1 MLGCYVA
8 IGFVHA
14 AKKMVHFSPNQ
25 PLRFATKGDNCKDG
39 DVDQADNRAKD
50 LKCEEAV
57 FNRTVDILATE
68 FCSDHKFLRT
78 VGSTGGRLHVGNF
91 DKFLF

>member
-1 MLGCYVA
+1 M
-8 IGFVHA
+8 
-14 AKKMVHFSPNQ
+14 HFSQNR
-25 PLRFATKGDNCKDG
+25 PLRFATKGHDFEGGDG
-39 DVDQADNRAKD
+39 DQADNRAKD

-57 FNRTVDILATE
+57 SNRTDDILATE

-78 VGSTGGRLHVGNF
+78 VRSTGGRLHVGNF

>member
-1 MLGCYVA
+1 MNLDAKEIITSLGLEPHPTA
-8 IGFVHA
+8 ICD
-14 AKKMVHFSPNQ
+14 
-25 PLRFATKGDNCKDG
+25 KGDYCEDG

-50 LKCEEAV
+50 LKCEEAF

-68 FCSDHKFLRT
+68 FCGDHKFLRT

>member
-1 MLGCYVA
+1 MLL
-8 IGFVHA
+8 
-14 AKKMVHFSPNQ
+14 KKMVHFSPNQ
-25 PLRFATKGDNCKDG
+25 PLRFATKGDNSEGD
-39 DVDQADNRAKD
+39 DVDQADNRAKN

>member
-1 MLGCYVA
+1 MT

-14 AKKMVHFSPNQ
+14 AKKNGAFFTKPTTSICD
-25 PLRFATKGDNCKDG
+25 KGDNYKDG
-39 DVDQADNRAKD
+39 DVDQADKRAKD

-57 FNRTVDILATE
+57 FNRTVEILATE